1 MQCEAEI
8 EQLER
13 MALPSLG
20 RFDAKARQC
29 MDDFG
34 VRCVGPARASAEGR
48 LAHAHE
54 RERARFQ
61 QDYNNRLY
69 NGLVGLALAAAVL
82 CRFIFKAA
90 VPELIGWGVFIFLE
104 VRPQPRYLLPRATAA
119 LARCSQTATQPAL
132 ASDTGMP
139 RYHAPTR
146 TCHHLVHSSSW
157 WSAPAPTAETGIP
170 QHAQR
175 SESTWCM
182 LWCRGRQ
189 SGFPCLLN
197 SHPPPACCHETAPSP
212 ALSAVCR
219 AYARHLAHNPMHA
232 AALHNSTRFP
242 ASQVL

>member
-1 MQCEAEI
+1 MLRTPGLGAVQCETEI

-34 VRCVGPARASAEGR
+34 VRCVGPARASAEAR

-104 VRPQPRYLLPRATAA
+104 VRRLPPSRTSRHRRSRN
-119 LARCSQTATQPAL
+119 LP
-132 ASDTGMP
+132 P
-139 RYHAPTR
+139 HTR
-146 TCHHLVHSSSW
+146 
-157 WSAPAPTAETGIP
+157 
-170 QHAQR
+170 R
-175 SESTWCM
+175 SGE
-182 LWCRGRQ
+182 L
-189 SGFPCLLN
+189 
-197 SHPPPACCHETAPSP
+197 CC
-212 ALSAVCR
+212 
-219 AYARHLAHNPMHA
+219 
-232 AALHNSTRFP
+232 
-242 ASQVL
+242 